1 MLQRLLLTNSF
12 LPASSLRSSSLG
24 AVRNFGRK
32 ILCTDGVDSCC
43 VDILQQRGFKV
54 TLVPTLSQ
62 AELIKVIGDYDGLVV
77 RSATKVNAE
86 VLKHAG
92 KMRIVG
98 RAGVGVDN
106 IDVAAATKQG
116 IMVMNTPGGNTV
128 STAQLA
134 MSLLTSLARHL
145 PAADM
150 SVKQGKWD
158 RKSFTG
164 VEITGKVLGVV
175 GCGRIG
181 QVVAASAA
189 NMGMQVIGYDPIMS
203 ASDFKEAGIK
213 KVELAEIWA
222 KSDFITLHTPLT
234 AETKNLLNDTT
245 LAKCKPGVRL
255 VNCARGGIIDE
266 DALLRALESGQ
277 VAGAALDVFT
287 SEPPKENLKALLQ
300 HPNLVCTPHLGASTD
315 EAQLNVARDIAVQMA
330 DVLQQRDFVGVMNVS
345 YLAASTNQHI
355 QPFMQLAETIGAM
368 AAQLGA
374 SHPSPVKKV
383 VLKTF
388 GGRDVNITAKTARQL
403 LEAKLLTGLI
413 KHLRPGLVPDLISAP
428 LMAKEAGIESVISD
442 DLPDTA
448 GSPYWNLVSVTVL
461 AEDGSQACKVT
472 GAVFGS
478 TPHIVSVNDYSD
490 LFAFRPEGNYILS
503 FRNDDRPGAISEVL
517 EILHDANVNIAS
529 LNVARAADN
538 KALCF
543 MALDDELSTKAFN
556 AIRGLSFLHDVN
568 KIQLR

>member
-1 MLQRLLLTNSF
+1 MFRQFALTNS
-12 LPASSLRSSSLG
+12 LRSGSLG
-24 AVRNFGRK
+24 ACRLTVRNFGRK
-32 ILCTDGVDSCC
+32 ILCTDGVDPCC
-43 VDILQQRGFKV
+43 VEILQQRGFKV
-54 TLVPTLSQ
+54 TLIPTLPQ
-62 AELIKVIGDYDGLVV
+62 AELIKIIGDYDGLVV

-86 VLKHAG
+86 VLK
-92 KMRIVG
+92 
-98 RAGVGVDN
+98 AGVGVDN

-116 IMVMNTPGGNTV
+116 IMVMNTPGGNT
-128 STAQLA
+128 
-134 MSLLTSLARHL
+134 
-145 PAADM
+145 
-150 SVKQGKWD
+150 GKWD

-181 QVVAASAA
+181 QVVASSATT
-189 NMGMQVIGYDPIMS
+189 MGMQ
-203 ASDFKEAGIK
+203 
-213 KVELAEIWA
+213 
-222 KSDFITLHTPLT
+222 
-234 AETKNLLNDTT
+234 TKNLLNDAT
-245 LAKCKPGVRL
+245 LAKCKKGVRL

-355 QPFMQLAETIGAM
+355 QPFMQLAETLGAM

-374 SHPSPVKKV
+374 SHPSAVKKV

-388 GGRDVNITAKTARQL
+388 GGRDVNITAKSARQL

-413 KHLRPGLVPDLISAP
+413 KHLRPGL
-428 LMAKEAGIESVISD
+428 SVISEE
-442 DLPDTA
+442 LPDTS

-461 AEDGSQACKVT
+461 GEDGTQACKVT

-529 LNVARAADN
+529 LN
-538 KALCF
+538 
-543 MALDDELSTKAFN
+543 AFN
-556 AIRGLSFLHDVN
+556 AIRNLSFLHDVN